1 MSFSTMMFFLQKWHI
16 LLREGDVKYIDNKI
30 KIIKYIEGP
39 KREYYGIIF
48 SDATLFY
55 QRRFN

>member
-1 MSFSTMMFFLQKWHI
+1 MFFWQKWHI

-39 KREYYGIIF
+39 KSEYYGIIF

-55 QRRFN
+55 QRQFN